1 VSNALSSPRLRRRL
15 GWTGGL
21 LVVVGAVTFSMVH
34 WSNTSHYRAAKTRP
48 GTPQVVKPPIHVS
61 FTLRKKAGVLKI
73 AAAFVNTAV
82 KRKHVD
88 RSFDLVTP
96 NMKSGYTR
104 HAWATQD
111 IPVQPYPLDIAK
123 YKVKGSF
130 SDEVW
135 LQVAAFPDRA
145 HKAVPAAVF
154 DLVLKPVRGRWLV
167 DSWAPAGYQNI
178 PSGPLG
184 GSRDTTVI
192 DYKSGISQWW
202 VFAPVSA
209 FVLGLVLLGI
219 VGVRGW
225 WRGQR
230 ALKSYKRTYL

>member
-1 VSNALSSPRLRRRL
+1 MSSALSSPRLRRRI
-15 GWTGGL
+15 GWTGAA
-21 LVVVGAVTFSMVH
+21 LVVVGAITFSMVH
-34 WSNTSHYRAAKTRP
+34 WSNTSHYRAAKTHP
-48 GTPQVVKPPIHVS
+48 GTPQIVVPPTKVS
-61 FTLRKKAGVLKI
+61 FASRKKAGVLRI
-73 AAAFVNTAV
+73 AAEFVNTAV
-82 KRKHVD
+82 KRNHVE

-96 NMKSGYTR
+96 SLRSGYTR

-130 SDEVW
+130 TDEVW

-145 HKAVPAAVF
+145 HRAVPAAVF
-154 DLVLKPVRGRWLV
+154 DLVLRPVGGHWLV

-184 GSRDTTVI
+184 GSRDATVI
-192 DYKSGISQWW
+192 EYKSGVSQWW
-202 VFAPVSA
+202 VFLPVSA
-209 FVLGLVLLGI
+209 FGLGLILLTL
-219 VGVRGW
+219 VAVRGW

-230 ALKSYKRTYL
+230 AVKRYKQTYL